1 MPNFIMLI
9 GLPGAGKTHIAQN
22 LASQCNAVVLSSDAI
37 RKELF
42 GDESIQTESGKVFEL
57 MNNRAIKYIKN
68 GTNVIYDA
76 TNLRRKNRK
85 HLLSILPKDC
95 SKKAYII
102 WARYETCLAHDENRE
117 RSVGKN
123 VIDRMIKNFQVP
135 YYDEGWDYINI
146 ITTDR
151 DCYSREDYAKW
162 VDCYHDNP
170 HHPNTVQEHIQQV
183 IRQALHLDSTYQNEI
198 LLAAKMHDVGKKF
211 TKSYVNARGEKTDVA
226 HYYDHQ
232 NVGAYFALGFKE
244 LGTFPTET
252 ILFVTW
258 LVNAHMEPFF
268 NSKYYKSLAG
278 KQKETLDLLHQCDV
292 LGA

>member
-1 MPNFIMLI
+1 MANFIMLI
-9 GLPGAGKTHIAQN
+9 GLPGAGKTHIAQS
-22 LASQCNAVVLSSDAI
+22 LANPCNAVVLSSDVI

-57 MNNRAIKYIKN
+57 MNNRVIEYIKN

-95 SKKAYII
+95 SKKAYIV
-102 WARYETCLAHDENRE
+102 WARYETCLAHDESRE

-123 VIDRMIKNFQVP
+123 VINRMLRNFQVP

-146 ITTDR
+146 ITVDR

-170 HHPNTVQEHIQQV
+170 HHPNTVQEHIRQV

-211 TKSYVNARGEKTDVA
+211 VKSYTNARGENTEIA

-232 NVGAYFALGFKE
+232 NVSAYFTLGFKE
-244 LGTFPTET
+244 LGTFRTET

-268 NSKYYKSLAG
+268 DSKYYKSLTG
-278 KQKETLDLLHQCDV
+278 KQKEALDLLHQCDI